1 MSAATSLLTRILIWM
16 QKRDNENNN
25 NNNNNNKNRSVGV
38 AVGPV
43 NKRQVNKYNQVKNYL
58 VNKPSGK
65 KNIR

>member
-1 MSAATSLLTRILIWM
+1 MSAATSLLTQILIWM
-16 QKRDNENNN
+16 QKRDNENN

>member
-16 QKRDNENNN
+16 QKRDNE

>member
-1 MSAATSLLTRILIWM
+1 M
-16 QKRDNENNN
+16 QKRDNENNNN

>member
-16 QKRDNENNN
+16 QKRDNENN